1 MVLSSKHLPY
11 PADELYLVRARGES
25 MAPKI
30 NNGDLVLV
38 RKNQRPDNG
47 SVIVCINDGQAM
59 IKVYQTAPSGG
70 AILSSMNPAPVFSP
84 FLASRRDFRPQGVVV
99 GVLSYSVR

>member
-1 MVLSSKHLPY
+1 
-11 PADELYLVRARGES
+11 